1 MGQASEQIINDKK
14 IENKINIKSLTINL
28 VAQASDQIINDN
40 KILCAMQVSR

>member
-1 MGQASEQIINDKK
+1 MGQASEQIINDKM